1 MVGKNQ
7 LRCRESTSERNL
19 ILDYLKR
26 AKEVLDIEIAGL
38 EKIKQNL
45 DDSFIQAID
54 AIRATVNNGGKV
66 VVTGV
71 GKNLHIGSKI
81 AASLTST
88 GTPSVILHPIEAMHG
103 DFGIVGDHDIL
114 LAMSYS
120 GASDELLAL
129 LPPVKRKGVKIIA
142 LTGEMDSP
150 LAQHSD
156 IIVSVKVDQE
166 ACPFNMAPTTSTT
179 ATLAMGDA
187 LAMVLLKAHG
197 FEIEDYARLHPG
209 GAIGRTLLLRVGDVM
224 RTGARCAQVHLGQPV
239 REALIAMTGAKAG
252 CVAIVKEDQTLAGIM
267 TDGDLRRHLIETPNL
282 VEQPVESIMTASPIT
297 VSKDQLAVEIL
308 HIYEEHNVD
317 DLIVV
322 DEDNRVIGAVDI
334 QDLPKL
340 KIL

>member
-1 MVGKNQ
+1 MN
-7 LRCRESTSERNL
+7 
-19 ILDYLKR
+19 YLTR
-26 AKEVLDIEIAGL
+26 AQEVLDNEIAGI
-38 EKIKQNL
+38 EKVKN
-45 DDSFIQAID
+45 DMGEGFIHAID
-54 AIRATVNNGGKV
+54 AILATVDNGGKV

-71 GKNLHIGSKI
+71 GKNLHIGNKI
-81 AASLTST
+81 AATLTST
-88 GTPSVILHPIEAMHG
+88 GTPAVVMHPIEAMHG
-103 DFGIVGDHDIL
+103 DFGILGDRDIL

-120 GASDELLAL
+120 GASDELIAL
-129 LPPVKRKGVKIIA
+129 LQPVKRKGVKIIA
-142 LTGEMDSP
+142 MTGEMDGP

-156 IIVSVKVDQE
+156 IIVSVRVDQE

-197 FEIEDYARLHPG
+197 FEIEDYAKLHPG

-224 RTGARCAQVHLGQPV
+224 RTGERCAQVETGKPV
-239 REALIAMTGAKAG
+239 REALIAMTGAQSG
-252 CVAIVKEDQTLAGIM
+252 CVAIVEDGDKLSGII

-282 VEQPVESIMTASPIT
+282 VEQSVESIMTANPIT
-297 VSKDQLAVEIL
+297 LSKDQLALEIL
-308 HIYEEHNVD
+308 HIYEKHNID

-322 DEDNRVIGAVDI
+322 DEENRVIGAVDI

>member
-1 MVGKNQ
+1 M
-7 LRCRESTSERNL
+7 
-19 ILDYLKR
+19 DYLKR
-26 AKEVLDIEIAGL
+26 AKEVLDNEIAGI
-38 EKIKQNL
+38 EKVKR
-45 DDSFIQAID
+45 DMGEGFTQAVD
-54 AIRATVNNGGKV
+54 AILATVNNGGKV

-71 GKNLHIGSKI
+71 GKNLHIGNKM
-81 AASLTST
+81 AATFTST
-88 GTPSVILHPIEAMHG
+88 GTPAVVMHPIEAMHG
-103 DFGIVGDHDIL
+103 DFGILGDRDIL

-120 GASDELLAL
+120 GASDELIAL
-129 LPPVKRKGVKIIA
+129 LQPVKRKGVKIIA
-142 LTGEMDSP
+142 MTGEMNSP

-156 IIVSVKVDQE
+156 IIVSVRVDQE

-197 FEIEDYARLHPG
+197 FEIEDYAKLHPG

-224 RTGARCAQVHLGQPV
+224 RTGERCAKVNTGQPV
-239 REALIAMTGAKAG
+239 REALISMTGAQSG
-252 CVAIVKEDQTLAGIM
+252 CVAIVENDDTLAGIV

-282 VEQPVESIMTASPIT
+282 VEQPIESIMTANPIT
-297 VSKDQLAVEIL
+297 LSKDQLALEIL
-308 HIYEEHNVD
+308 HIYEQHNID

-322 DEDNRVIGAVDI
+322 DKDNRVIGAVDI

>member
-1 MVGKNQ
+1 
-7 LRCRESTSERNL
+7 
-19 ILDYLKR
+19 LDYLTR
-26 AKEVLDIEIAGL
+26 AQEVLDNEIAGL
-38 EKIKQNL
+38 EKVKRDL
-45 DDSFIQAID
+45 GEGFIQAVD
-54 AIRATVNNGGKV
+54 AILATVNKGGKL

-71 GKNLHIGSKI
+71 GKNWHIGNKM
-81 AASLTST
+81 AATFTST
-88 GTPSVILHPIEAMHG
+88 GTPCVALHPIEAMHG

-120 GASDELLAL
+120 GASDELIAL
-129 LPPVKRKGVKIIA
+129 LQPVKRKGVKIIA

-156 IIVSVKVDQE
+156 IIVSVKIDQE

-197 FEIEDYARLHPG
+197 FEIEDYAKLHPG
-209 GAIGRTLLLRVGDVM
+209 GAIGRTLLLHVGDVM
-224 RTGARCAQVHLGQPV
+224 RTGDRCATVQTGQPV
-239 REALIAMTGAKAG
+239 REALIAMTGAQAG
-252 CVAIVKEDQTLAGIM
+252 CVGVVTEDNSLAGII

-282 VEQPVESIMTASPIT
+282 VEQPVESVMTANPIT
-297 VSKDQLAVEIL
+297 LSKDQLALEIL
-308 HIYEEHNVD
+308 NIYEERNID

-322 DEDNRVIGAVDI
+322 DEQNRVIGAVDI